1 MGQAVYAD
9 YHIGTLFA
17 VLYMYP
23 NCIVL
28 TSLLL
33 WGKGYAIHTHHI
45 PRVRVESIPL
55 NESSVERVA
64 SRRSCAS

>member
-45 PRVRVESIPL
+45 SHVP
-55 NESSVERVA
+55 A
-64 SRRSCAS
+64 FRSTNRAWSE